1 MRRDGSESVTQ
12 LFDAWFFTGD
22 GEMKNSQKGMTTLGL
37 MIVLSIV
44 ACAGYAGFQ
53 LFPFYMEHFKIVQV
67 LADVKKGLD
76 GQNATT
82 TEVRKSLQSR
92 LYIEAVQLPLEEFSI
107 RRGKV
112 GIVLEAS
119 YEKRAPYIGN
129 LYLLTEFDES
139 VEIVR

>member
-1 MRRDGSESVTQ
+1 
-12 LFDAWFFTGD
+12 
-22 GEMKNSQKGMTTLGL
+22 MKSAQKGMTTLGM
-37 MIVLSIV
+37 MIVLAIV
-44 ACAGYAGFQ
+44 ASAGYAGFQ

-76 GQNATT
+76 GQNPTT

-92 LYIEAVQLPLEEFSI
+92 LYIEAVQLPLDEFTIS
-107 RRGKV
+107 RGKV
-112 GIVLEAS
+112 GILLEAA

-129 LYLLTEFDES
+129 VYLVTVFDES